1 MAPVILER
9 EEFMSGLK
17 LVLVWIVCVIVGAV
31 AGFGAGWI
39 LWKLGFE
46 LIGSAVA
53 LVGAGAGGIVA
64 FFWFMN
70 WQENRQGS

>member
-1 MAPVILER
+1 
-9 EEFMSGLK
+9 MSGCALAF
-17 LVLVWIVCVIVGAV
+17 VWVVCVLLGAAAGYLVGYV
-31 AGFGAGWI
+31 

-64 FFWFMN
+64 FLGFLN
-70 WQENRQGS
+70 WRENRQP